1 MDPTTYAYLIFAI
14 VVLHNVVAVSVA
26 SSSTDRQ
33 LFFGLMLGDQSEGAL
48 SGIEAAL
55 DEINSGN
62 DLLLDYRLNY
72 NLINSEAVSY
82 ISMHAI
88 HTHACQ
94 AFSVAC
100 RKGQYTRCYNYT
112 FILRGSKVSQTG
124 FSVHA
129 WFYNI

>member
-1 MDPTTYAYLIFAI
+1 MDLTIYAYLIFAI

-33 LFFGLMLGDQSEGAL
+33 LLFGLMLGDQSEGAL

-72 NLINSEAVSY
+72 SLINSEAVSY

-88 HTHACQ
+88 IHMH
-94 AFSVAC
+94 V
-100 RKGQYTRCYNYT
+100 
-112 FILRGSKVSQTG
+112 G
-124 FSVHA
+124 FSVLHA
-129 WFYNI
+129 EKASIQDAIIILLY